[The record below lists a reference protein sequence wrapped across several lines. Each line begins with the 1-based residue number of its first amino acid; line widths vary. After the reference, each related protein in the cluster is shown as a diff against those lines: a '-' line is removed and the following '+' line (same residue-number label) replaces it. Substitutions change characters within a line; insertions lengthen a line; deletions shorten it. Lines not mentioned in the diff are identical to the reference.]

1 MNNEIKLLDT
11 NYLKRKIF
19 LSILFVLL
27 LIVFIFQL
35 VMVDKF
41 ITRITYEYNYIKE
54 GTSSKNWADEL
65 VYKNSESYQLR
76 YVFHSLN
83 SIILILTLISL
94 VLVFISL
101 LSLFLNIDNGDK
113 YYPYLTWIIP
123 ISFILLFFLLSLQPE
138 NINKVDE
145 IQIKSEVKGE
155 PPTKGIKKVPG
166 IPFGYEL
173 VWSSMLLQF
182 ANIFIISIAKKS
194 YGFITKDFILQK
206 KPQETANLYKE
217 LQNKIKEINK

>member
-145 IQIKSEVKGE
+145 IQIEVEGE

-206 KPQETANLYKE
+206 NLKKQLIYIK
-217 LQNKIKEINK
+217 NFKIK